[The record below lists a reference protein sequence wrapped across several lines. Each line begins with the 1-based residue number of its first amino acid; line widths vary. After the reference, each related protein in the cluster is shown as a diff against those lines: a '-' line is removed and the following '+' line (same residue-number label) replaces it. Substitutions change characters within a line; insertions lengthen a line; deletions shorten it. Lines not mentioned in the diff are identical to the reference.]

1 VIPVAKKI
9 LSLDDSVTM
18 LQSVKITLKAK
29 GYEVATFTKGSEA
42 LNNLTKDKYD
52 LIITDLNMPEM
63 DGITFIQKVR
73 LLPSYKFTPI
83 LVLTTESQ
91 AGKKEQARKAGAT
104 AWITKPFTAEQ
115 LLMVV
120 EKLIR

>member
-1 VIPVAKKI
+1 MIPVAKKI

>member
-1 VIPVAKKI
+1 MKKI

-42 LNNLTKDKYD
+42 LNNLTRDKYD

-73 LLPSYKFTPI
+73 TIPSYKFTPI

-91 AGKKEQARKAGAT
+91 AAKKEQARKAGAT

-120 EKLIR
+120 EKIVR

>member
-1 VIPVAKKI
+1 MMKKI
-9 LSLDDSVTM
+9 LAFDDSTTM
-18 LQSVKITLKAK
+18 LQSIKLSLFRK
-29 GYEVATFTKGSEA
+29 GHQVSTFTKGSEA
-42 LNNLTKDKYD
+42 LAMLGKEKFD

-73 LLPSYKFTPI
+73 ALPNYKFTPI

-91 AGKKEQARKAGAT
+91 AAKKEQARQAGAT
-104 AWITKPFTAEQ
+104 AWITKPFTPEQ

-120 EKLIR
+120 EKIVR